1 MSLEAG
7 CNHLQSAC
15 GKSYL
20 KGPRN
25 RLGTRI
31 ICDVGIVLSWEKVPL
46 SLSHLG
52 GYDVD
57 EKEEL
62 FHWKA
67 WGPSSLLKKS
77 TGVLAGRQLESTDL
91 QVQTISLMSPQNDPF
106 ES

>member
-1 MSLEAG
+1 M
-7 CNHLQSAC
+7 
-15 GKSYL
+15 
-20 KGPRN
+20 
-25 RLGTRI
+25 
-31 ICDVGIVLSWEKVPL
+31 GIVLSWEKVPL

-52 GYDVD
+52 GYDVN

-77 TGVLAGRQLESTDL
+77 TGVLDGIQLESTYL
-91 QVQTISLMSPQNDPF
+91 KVQTISLVGPQNDPF